1 VKSRLLLFLLLAA
14 PFAAR
19 AQYDTSIVGPNQV
32 EISLYTGSGT
42 ALVIPSIINGGT
54 VVSIGNGAFSY
65 SSTLTSVTIPNTVTS
80 IGSSAFYECN
90 NMTSVDIPSS
100 VTSIGYQA
108 FFYCAHLSGVT
119 IPSSVTSIGNQAFD
133 GCVSLASIAM
143 PTSNTFFSSING
155 VLFNGTATTLIQY
168 PGGLTGA
175 YIIPSSVT
183 TIAPYSFSLDP
194 VAGVT
199 IPSSVT
205 TIGNNAF
212 DSCTSLTSVSIPP
225 SVTSIGDQAFA
236 QCTSVTSFN
245 VSSQNFY
252 YSSPGG
258 ILFNSTQTVLYQY
271 PLAKSAGNYIIPSNV
286 TDIGDNAFA
295 DCASLAGVTFPA
307 GLTNIGNDAFA
318 FCSGLETALFLGN
331 APTVGTTAFSFA
343 ASSFTVEYNP
353 GTTGFSSPTWTD
365 SSGDAYPAIS
375 LINQQSIAFP
385 AIATQLYPSS
395 PIGLTAA
402 ASSGLPVLFSIVSGP
417 ATIPQSS
424 TILTV
429 TGTGIV
435 VVQASQSGNTDYA
448 PATSI
453 QQSFAVAES
462 VPLSTWENTYSVTDL
477 TATPEDDGVS
487 NLLKYVYDIIPTTAV
502 SATDRVALPSVGMDT
517 TTDPGTEYLALTYRQ
532 YALATGITVHLQT
545 STDLQH
551 WATVTPDVDH
561 QTSVDPHTGDPII
574 EMGVIP
580 VGSREFIR
588 LNVTQP

>member
-1 VKSRLLLFLLLAA
+1 
-14 PFAAR
+14 
-19 AQYDTSIVGPNQV
+19 
-32 EISLYTGSGT
+32 
-42 ALVIPSIINGGT
+42 
-54 VVSIGNGAFSY
+54 
-65 SSTLTSVTIPNTVTS
+65 
-80 IGSSAFYECN
+80 
-90 NMTSVDIPSS
+90 
-100 VTSIGYQA
+100 
-108 FFYCAHLSGVT
+108 
-119 IPSSVTSIGNQAFD
+119 
-133 GCVSLASIAM
+133 
-143 PTSNTFFSSING
+143 
-155 VLFNGTATTLIQY
+155 
-168 PGGLTGA
+168 
-175 YIIPSSVT
+175 
-183 TIAPYSFSLDP
+183 
-194 VAGVT
+194 
-199 IPSSVT
+199 
-205 TIGNNAF
+205 
-212 DSCTSLTSVSIPP
+212 
-225 SVTSIGDQAFA
+225 
-236 QCTSVTSFN
+236 VTSFN